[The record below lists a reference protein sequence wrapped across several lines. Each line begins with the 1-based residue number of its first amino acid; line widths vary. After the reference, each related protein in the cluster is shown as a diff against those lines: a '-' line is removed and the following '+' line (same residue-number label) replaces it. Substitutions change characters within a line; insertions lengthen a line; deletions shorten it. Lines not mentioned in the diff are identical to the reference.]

1 MFMRRPEWER
11 TKLLGDR
18 SALTGGEFS
27 VVYGCG
33 VDAKVRGKI
42 GAVLALAEFD
52 DEYNLIKVHVKPVD
66 NKKIKAGT
74 FYQLKDGKFV
84 VAE

>member
-1 MFMRRPEWER
+1 MAS
-11 TKLLGDR
+11 

-33 VDAKVRGKI
+33 KEAKVRGGI

-52 DEYNLIKVHVKPVD
+52 DGYNLVKVHVKAVD
-66 NKKIKAGT
+66 GKKIKADV
-74 FYQLKDGKFV
+74 FYELKNGKFT
-84 VAE
+84 EDK